1 MVRVSIVTGMKMI
14 MKAINPITNRTGL
27 EKASSEI
34 RAYVKSAVIAEEN
47 RILMEDF
54 QSTDTPNCFLMN
66 RKLMNKLGRLTV
78 NEVAIKPMTPK
89 LEINRKLSG
98 KPIATV
104 RMESFMLYVV

>member
-1 MVRVSIVTGMKMI
+1 
-14 MKAINPITNRTGL
+14 
-27 EKASSEI
+27 
-34 RAYVKSAVIAEEN
+34 
-47 RILMEDF
+47 MEDF

-98 KPIATV
+98 KPITTV
-104 RMESFMLYVV
+104 RIESFMLYVV